1 VRKPVFTTVDQ
12 LQPQMHSHTLTIRV
26 IFACTILDKSSMHI
40 GRTRIPQC
48 LVGYNTDIVL
58 VTLATIWVCNGS
70 RLRS

>member
-1 VRKPVFTTVDQ
+1 MRKPVIFA
-12 LQPQMHSHTLTIRV
+12 QMHSHTLTIRV

-58 VTLATIWVCNGS
+58 VTLATIWSLTEAEERNQ
-70 RLRS
+70 